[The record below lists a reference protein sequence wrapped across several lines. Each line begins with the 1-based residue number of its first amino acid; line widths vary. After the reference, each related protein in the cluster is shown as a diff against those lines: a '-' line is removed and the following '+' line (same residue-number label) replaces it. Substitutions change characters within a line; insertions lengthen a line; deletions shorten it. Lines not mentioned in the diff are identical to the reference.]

1 LVVGALLESIV
12 EKGVETR
19 FGGSKRTRRPDP
31 PLRRGLGQGCRPHAS
46 GSAVLRRDQRP
57 AGPQVQAVQ
66 RAFRLQGL
74 IPTADVLSA
83 DVVRVQPLL
92 RETRDLLTNAKDP
105 AR

>member
-1 LVVGALLESIV
+1 M
-12 EKGVETR
+12 
-19 FGGSKRTRRPDP
+19 
-31 PLRRGLGQGCRPHAS
+31 
-46 GSAVLRRDQRP
+46 
-57 AGPQVQAVQ
+57 Q